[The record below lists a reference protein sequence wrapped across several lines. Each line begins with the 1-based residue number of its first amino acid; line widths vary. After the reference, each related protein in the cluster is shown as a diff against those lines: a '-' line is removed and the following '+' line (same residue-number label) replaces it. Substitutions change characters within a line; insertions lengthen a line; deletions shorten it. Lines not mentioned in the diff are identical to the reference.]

1 MKFKTRTHKKLV
13 DFTLDGRTHQVEET
27 YEEKIPVLPRDWDTV
42 ATKVGVGLVG
52 LLTLI
57 SIVWSTVSIG
67 SMLGGGIGFLA
78 ALLFD
83 VSWAVCLI
91 LEWKSR
97 FNSKKRAFPRNLG
110 WILLAVTM
118 FFIGWHGV
126 VEENVPLAIVGSCVS
141 LFAKVLWLGIMKH
154 VDREL
159 DPDHQQWVNK
169 VISEANARL
178 AVAQVLRQV
187 TMAEDQAVA
196 LKLAIE
202 ASRRGIVEA
211 EQVGPNTLEL
221 FANRGP
227 NSSNEF
233 ANSSNTGTP
242 ESSNTE
248 DAIVLTG
255 PNTGSNSSN
264 TPPNTEVSMSERV
277 RELFANG
284 SNKDEVVAEVMK
296 ERPGTNRGSLEVVAR
311 REAKK
316 LGGGTGK

>member
-1 MKFKTRTHKKLV
+1 MKFKTKTRTKLV
-13 DFTLDGRTHQVEET
+13 DFTLDGRTHQVAET
-27 YEEKIPVLPRDWDTV
+27 YEEKIPVLPRDWDAL

-52 LLTLI
+52 MLTLI
-57 SIVWSTVSIG
+57 SVVWSTVGIG
-67 SMLGGGIGFLA
+67 GLLGGGVGFLA

-83 VSWAVCLI
+83 ISWAVCLI
-91 LEWKSR
+91 LEWKAR

-110 WILLAVTM
+110 WILLGVTM
-118 FFIGWHGV
+118 FFIGWHGF
-126 VEENVPLAIVGSCVS
+126 EKGNIPLAVVGACVS

-187 TMAEDQAVA
+187 ALAEDQAVA

-202 ASRRGIVEA
+202 ASRRGTVSA
-211 EQVGPNTLEL
+211 EQVPNTAPEL
-221 FANRGP
+221 FANTPP
-227 NSSNEF
+227 NSSDEF
-233 ANSSNTGTP
+233 ANSSNTETLPGPNTP
-242 ESSNTE
+242 NSS
-248 DAIVLTG
+248 VLTG

-264 TPPNTEVSMSERV
+264 TPPNTEVSVSERV

-284 SNKDEVVAEVMK
+284 SNKNEVVAKILE
-296 ERPGTNRGSLEVVAR
+296 ERPDTNRESLNTMAR
-311 REAKK
+311 RIGKK
-316 LGGGTGK
+316 LAEGA

>member
-1 MKFKTRTHKKLV
+1 MKFRTQTRTKLV
-13 DFTLDGRTHQVEET
+13 DFTLDGRTHQVRET
-27 YEEKIPVLPRDWDTV
+27 YEEKIPVLPRDWDAL

-52 LLTLI
+52 VLTLI
-57 SIVWSTVSIG
+57 SVVWSTVGIG
-67 SMLGGGIGFLA
+67 QLLGGGVGFLA

-83 VSWAVCLI
+83 ISWAVCLI

-110 WILLAVTM
+110 WILLGVTM
-118 FFIGWHGV
+118 AFIGWHGFV
-126 VEENVPLAIVGSCVS
+126 KGNIPLAVVGACVS

-187 TMAEDQAVA
+187 ALAEDQAVA

-202 ASRRGIVEA
+202 ASRSGIVAA
-211 EQVGPNTLEL
+211 EQVPNNPLEQ
-221 FANRGP
+221 
-227 NSSNEF
+227 F
-233 ANSSNTGTP
+233 ANSSNEAANGSNTETDP
-242 ESSNTE
+242 SSNT
-248 DAIVLTG
+248 ANSSVLTG

-284 SNKDEVVAEVMK
+284 SNKDQVVAKVLE
-296 ERPGTNRGSLEVVAR
+296 ERPGVNRGSLEVVAR

-316 LGGGTGK
+316 LGGGTNAS

>member
-1 MKFKTRTHKKLV
+1 MKFKTRTRTKLV
-13 DFTLDGRTHQVEET
+13 EFTLDGRTHQVEET
-27 YEEKIPVLPRDWDTV
+27 YEEKIPVLPRDWDAL

-52 LLTLI
+52 MLTLI
-57 SIVWSTVSIG
+57 SVVWSTVGIG
-67 SMLGGGIGFLA
+67 GLLGGGVGFLA

-83 VSWAVCLI
+83 ISWAVCLI
-91 LEWKSR
+91 LEWKAR

-110 WILLAVTM
+110 WILLGVTM
-118 FFIGWHGV
+118 FFIGWHGFV
-126 VEENVPLAIVGSCVS
+126 KENIPLAVVGACVS

-187 TMAEDQAVA
+187 ALAEDQAVA

-202 ASRRGIVEA
+202 ANRPEQFRA
-211 EQVGPNTLEL
+211 EQVPNS
-221 FANRGP
+221 FANTP
-227 NSSNEF
+227 SNSSNEF
-233 ANSSNTGTP
+233 ANSSNTETLAG
-242 ESSNTE
+242 SNTTNSS
-248 DAIVLTG
+248 VLTG

-284 SNKDEVVAEVMK
+284 SNKDEVVAKVLE
-296 ERPGTNRGSLEVVAR
+296 ERPGVNRGSLEVVAR
-311 REAKK
+311 RVAKK
-316 LGGGTGK
+316 LAEEG